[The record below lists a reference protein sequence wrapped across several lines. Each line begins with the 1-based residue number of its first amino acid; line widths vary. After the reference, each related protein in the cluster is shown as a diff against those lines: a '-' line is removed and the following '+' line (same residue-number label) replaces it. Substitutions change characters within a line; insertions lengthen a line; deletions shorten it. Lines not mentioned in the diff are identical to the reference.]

1 MPERAHVTSL
11 DALESFRSSLIIY
24 LTKARPTL
32 DEVSGDLLRMRVWLQ
47 DDQRTYWEQ
56 QVRRRAKVLE
66 QAEQALFGA
75 RLSNLRDTTDAERV
89 AVQRARRALQEAE
102 AKLKRVKQWSR
113 EFDSRIEPMG
123 RQLEHLRNILAT
135 DMPNAVAYLAQA
147 IRTLSDYAG
156 IAAVQ
161 GGAGLSQPSA
171 PNAANAAGASPP
183 GAASPSPQ
191 PGTPGAA
198 PGATP

>member
-11 DALESFRSSLIIY
+11 DALEAFRSSLIVY

-32 DEVSGDLLRMRVWLQ
+32 DEVSSDLLRMRVWLQ

-56 QVRRRAKVLE
+56 QVRRRARVLE

-75 RLSNLRDTTDAERV
+75 RLSNLRETTDAEQV

-113 EFDSRIEPMG
+113 EFDSRIEPLG
-123 RQLEHLRNILAT
+123 RQLETLRNVLAIA
-135 DMPNAVAYLAQA
+135 MPNAVASLAQS

-156 IAAVQ
+156 IAAAP
-161 GGAGLSQPSA
+161 GGVGSGEPSA
-171 PNAANAAGASPP
+171 PNAATDAGASPGDAGSASP
-183 GAASPSPQ
+183 QAGAAGAASG
-191 PGTPGAA
+191 GTP
-198 PGATP
+198 

>member
-11 DALESFRSSLIIY
+11 DALEAFRSSLIIY

-32 DEVSGDLLRMRVWLQ
+32 DEVSSDLLRIRVWLQ

-56 QVRRRAKVLE
+56 QVRRRARVLE

-75 RLSNLRDTTDAERV
+75 RLANLRETTDAEQV

-102 AKLKRVKQWSR
+102 EKLKRVKHWSR
-113 EFDSRIEPMG
+113 EFDSRIEPLG
-123 RQLEHLRNILAT
+123 RQLETLRNVLAI
-135 DMPNAVAYLAQA
+135 DMPNAVAFLAQA

-156 IAAVQ
+156 IAAAP
-161 GGAGLSQPSA
+161 GDLASGEPSA
-171 PNAANAAGASPP
+171 PKAATNSGAPSPQAGAS
-183 GAASPSPQ
+183 S
-191 PGTPGAA
+191 AA
-198 PGATP
+198 PGGTS